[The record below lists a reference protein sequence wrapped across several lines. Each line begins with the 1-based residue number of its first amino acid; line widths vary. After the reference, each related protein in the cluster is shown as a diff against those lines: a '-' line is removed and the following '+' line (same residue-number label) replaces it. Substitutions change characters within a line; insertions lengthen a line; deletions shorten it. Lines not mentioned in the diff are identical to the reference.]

1 MSREKTFFILIISGI
16 VFVIIGTLS
25 IYDSN
30 IPRAA
35 SLDGSVKTNATDIL
49 TPIMNP
55 GSKANIAINGS
66 RFDFAVY
73 GTDKELILSVKNMT
87 YFNYDLVANKSGE
100 FRFEIKNIGT
110 SSLNIIGSAETK
122 ASSVA
127 LGAAMMLIITGII
140 VAGLGIKSKIR

>member
-1 MSREKTFFILIISGI
+1 MSREKTFYILIISGI
-16 VFVIIGTLS
+16 VFIIIGTLS

-49 TPIMNP
+49 TPIMNT
-55 GSKANIAINGS
+55 GSKAKITINGS
-66 RFDFAVY
+66 RFDFTVY
-73 GTDKELILSVKNMT
+73 GPDKEIFLSVTNTT
-87 YFNYDLVANKSGE
+87 YFSYDLVANKSGE

-110 SSLNIIGSAETK
+110 SSLNIMGSAETK
-122 ASSVA
+122 ASPLA

-140 VAGLGIKSKIR
+140 VAGLGIRSKIR

>member
-1 MSREKTFFILIISGI
+1 MSREKTFYILIISGI

-25 IYDSN
+25 IYDTN

-100 FRFEIKNIGT
+100 FRFETKNVGT
-110 SSLNIIGSAETK
+110 SSLYIMGSAETK
-122 ASSVA
+122 ASPVA

>member
-1 MSREKTFFILIISGI
+1 MSREKTFYILIISGI

-49 TPIMNP
+49 TPIMNT
-55 GSKANIAINGS
+55 GSKAKITINGS

-73 GTDKELILSVKNMT
+73 GPDKEIILSVKNMT

-110 SSLNIIGSAETK
+110 SSLNIMGSADTK
-122 ASSVA
+122 ASSLA

-140 VAGLGIKSKIR
+140 VAGLGLRSKMR

>member
-1 MSREKTFFILIISGI
+1 MSREKTFYILIISGI

-35 SLDGSVKTNATDIL
+35 SLDGNVKTNATDIL
-49 TPIMNP
+49 TPIMSP
-55 GSKANIAINGS
+55 GSTATMTLNGS

-73 GTDKELILSVKNMT
+73 GPDKELILSVKNMT

-110 SSLNIIGSAETK
+110 SSLNIMGSAETK
-122 ASSVA
+122 ASPLA

-140 VAGLGIKSKIR
+140 VAGLGIRSKIR

>member
-1 MSREKTFFILIISGI
+1 MSREKTFYILMISGI

-87 YFNYDLVANKSGE
+87 YFNYDLVANEYGE

-122 ASSVA
+122 ASPVA

>member
-1 MSREKTFFILIISGI
+1 MSREKTFYILIISGI

-49 TPIMNP
+49 TPIMNT
-55 GSKANIAINGS
+55 GSKAKITINGS
-66 RFDFAVY
+66 RFDFALY
-73 GTDKELILSVKNMT
+73 GPDKEIILSVKNMSF
-87 YFNYDLVANKSGE
+87 FNYDLVANKSGE

-110 SSLNIIGSAETK
+110 SSLNIMGSAETK
-122 ASSVA
+122 ASPLA

-140 VAGLGIKSKIR
+140 VAGLGIRSKIR

>member
-1 MSREKTFFILIISGI
+1 MSREKTFYILIISGI

-73 GTDKELILSVKNMT
+73 GPDKELILSVKNMT

-110 SSLNIIGSAETK
+110 SSLNIMGSAETK
-122 ASSVA
+122 ASPVA

-140 VAGLGIKSKIR
+140 IAGLGIKSKIR

>member
-100 FRFEIKNIGT
+100 FRFEIKNVGT

-122 ASSVA
+122 ASPVA

>member
-1 MSREKTFFILIISGI
+1 MSREKTFYILIISGI

-49 TPIMNP
+49 TPIMNT
-55 GSKANIAINGS
+55 GSKAKITINGS

-73 GTDKELILSVKNMT
+73 GPDKEIILSVKNMT
-87 YFNYDLVANKSGE
+87 YFNYDLVANNSGE

-110 SSLNIIGSAETK
+110 SSLNIMGTAETK
-122 ASSVA
+122 ASPLA

-140 VAGLGIKSKIR
+140 VAGLGIRSKMR

>member
-1 MSREKTFFILIISGI
+1 MSREKTFYILIISGI

-49 TPIMNP
+49 TPIMNT
-55 GSKANIAINGS
+55 GSKAKITINGS

-73 GTDKELILSVKNMT
+73 GSDKELILSVKNMT

-100 FRFEIKNIGT
+100 FKFEIKNIGT
-110 SSLNIIGSAETK
+110 SSLNIMGSAETK
-122 ASSVA
+122 ASPLA

-140 VAGLGIKSKIR
+140 VAGLGIRSKIR

>member
-1 MSREKTFFILIISGI
+1 MSREKTFYILMISGI

-49 TPIMNP
+49 TPIMNT
-55 GSKANIAINGS
+55 GSKAKITINGS

-73 GTDKELILSVKNMT
+73 GPDKEIILSVKNMT
-87 YFNYDLVANKSGE
+87 NFDYDLVANKSGE

-110 SSLNIIGSAETK
+110 SSLNIMGSADTK
-122 ASSVA
+122 ASSLA

-140 VAGLGIKSKIR
+140 VAGLGIRSKMR

>member
-49 TPIMNP
+49 TPIMLP

-122 ASSVA
+122 ASPVA

>member
-122 ASSVA
+122 ASPVA

-140 VAGLGIKSKIR
+140 VAGLGIRSKIR

>member
-1 MSREKTFFILIISGI
+1 MSREKTFYILIISGI

-49 TPIMNP
+49 TPIMNT
-55 GSKANIAINGS
+55 GSKAKITVDGS

-73 GTDKELILSVKNMT
+73 GPDKEIILSVKNMT
-87 YFNYDLVANKSGE
+87 YFNYDLDAKKSGE

-110 SSLNIIGSAETK
+110 SSLNIMGSAETK
-122 ASSVA
+122 ASPLA

-140 VAGLGIKSKIR
+140 VAGLGIRSKIR

>member
-1 MSREKTFFILIISGI
+1 MSREKTFYILIISGI
-16 VFVIIGTLS
+16 VFIIIGTLS

-49 TPIMNP
+49 TPIMNT
-55 GSKANIAINGS
+55 GSKAKITINGS

-73 GTDKELILSVKNMT
+73 GPDKEIILSVKNMT

-110 SSLNIIGSAETK
+110 SSLNIMGSADTK
-122 ASSVA
+122 ASPLA
-127 LGAAMMLIITGII
+127 LGAAMMLIITGIL
-140 VAGLGIKSKIR
+140 VAGLGIRSKIR

>member
-1 MSREKTFFILIISGI
+1 MSREKTFFILIISGT

>member
-100 FRFEIKNIGT
+100 FRFEIKNVGT

>member
-35 SLDGSVKTNATDIL
+35 SLDGSVKTNATDTL

-100 FRFEIKNIGT
+100 FRFEIKNVGT

-122 ASSVA
+122 ASPVA

>member
-1 MSREKTFFILIISGI
+1 MSREKTFYILIISGI

-35 SLDGSVKTNATDIL
+35 SLDGTVKTNATDIL
-49 TPIMNP
+49 TPIMNT
-55 GSKANIAINGS
+55 GSKAKITIDGS

-73 GTDKELILSVKNMT
+73 GPDKELILSVKNMT

-110 SSLNIIGSAETK
+110 SSLNIMGSAETK
-122 ASSVA
+122 ASPLA

-140 VAGLGIKSKIR
+140 VAGLGIRSKIR

>member
-1 MSREKTFFILIISGI
+1 MSREKTFYILIISGI

-49 TPIMNP
+49 TPIMNT
-55 GSKANIAINGS
+55 GSKAKITINGS

-73 GTDKELILSVKNMT
+73 GPDKEIILSVKNMT
-87 YFNYDLVANKSGE
+87 YFDYDLVANKSGE

-110 SSLNIIGSAETK
+110 SSLNIMGSADTK
-122 ASSVA
+122 ASPLA

-140 VAGLGIKSKIR
+140 VAGLGIRSKMR

>member
-1 MSREKTFFILIISGI
+1 MSREKTFFILIISGT

-110 SSLNIIGSAETK
+110 SSLNIMGSAETK
-122 ASSVA
+122 ASPVA

-140 VAGLGIKSKIR
+140 VAGLGIRSKIR

>member
-35 SLDGSVKTNATDIL
+35 SLDGSVKSNATDIL

-87 YFNYDLVANKSGE
+87 YFNFDLVANKSGE

>member
-1 MSREKTFFILIISGI
+1 MSREKTFYILMISGI

-35 SLDGSVKTNATDIL
+35 SLDGNVKTNATDIL

-55 GSKANIAINGS
+55 GSKANIIINGS

-73 GTDKELILSVKNMT
+73 GPDKELILSVKNMT
-87 YFNYDLVANKSGE
+87 YVNYDLVANKSGE

-110 SSLNIIGSAETK
+110 SSLNIMGSAETK
-122 ASSVA
+122 ASPLA

-140 VAGLGIKSKIR
+140 VAGLGIRSKIR

>member
-1 MSREKTFFILIISGI
+1 MSREKTFYILIISGI

-55 GSKANIAINGS
+55 GSKANITINGS

-73 GTDKELILSVKNMT
+73 GSDKELILSVKNMT
-87 YFNYDLVANKSGE
+87 YFN
-100 FRFEIKNIGT
+100 
-110 SSLNIIGSAETK
+110 
-122 ASSVA
+122 
-127 LGAAMMLIITGII
+127 
-140 VAGLGIKSKIR
+140 

>member
-1 MSREKTFFILIISGI
+1 MSREKTFYVLIISGI

-35 SLDGSVKTNATDIL
+35 SLDGTLKTNATDIL
-49 TPIMNP
+49 TPIMNT
-55 GSKANIAINGS
+55 GSKAKITVDGS

-73 GTDKELILSVKNMT
+73 GPDKEIILSVKNMT
-87 YFNYDLVANKSGE
+87 YFNYDLDAKKSGE

-110 SSLNIIGSAETK
+110 SSLNIMGSAETK
-122 ASSVA
+122 ASPLA

-140 VAGLGIKSKIR
+140 VAGLGIRSKIR

>member
-1 MSREKTFFILIISGI
+1 MSREKTFYVLIISGI

-49 TPIMNP
+49 TPIMNS
-55 GSKANIAINGS
+55 GSKAKITINGS

-73 GTDKELILSVKNMT
+73 GPDKEIILSVKNMT

-110 SSLNIIGSAETK
+110 SLLNIMGSADTK
-122 ASSVA
+122 ASPLA

-140 VAGLGIKSKIR
+140 VAGLGIRSKIR

>member
-1 MSREKTFFILIISGI
+1 MSREKTFYILMISGI

-30 IPRAA
+30 IPRPA
-35 SLDGSVKTNATDIL
+35 SLDGSVKTTATDIL
-49 TPIMNP
+49 TPIMNT
-55 GSKANIAINGS
+55 GSKAKITIDGS

-73 GTDKELILSVKNMT
+73 GPDKEIILSVKNMT

-110 SSLNIIGSAETK
+110 SLLNIMGSADTK
-122 ASSVA
+122 ASPLA

-140 VAGLGIKSKIR
+140 VAGLGIRSKMR

>member
-1 MSREKTFFILIISGI
+1 MSREKTFYILIISGI

-49 TPIMNP
+49 TPIMNT
-55 GSKANIAINGS
+55 GSKAKITINGS

-73 GTDKELILSVKNMT
+73 GPDKEIILSVKNMT

-110 SSLNIIGSAETK
+110 SSLNIMGSADTK
-122 ASSVA
+122 ASPLA
-127 LGAAMMLIITGII
+127 LGAAMMLIITGIL
-140 VAGLGIKSKIR
+140 VAGLGLRSKMR

>member
-1 MSREKTFFILIISGI
+1 MSREKTFYVLIISGI

-35 SLDGSVKTNATDIL
+35 SLDGTLKTNATDIL
-49 TPIMNP
+49 TPIMNT
-55 GSKANIAINGS
+55 GSKAKITIDGS

-73 GTDKELILSVKNMT
+73 GPDKEIILSVKNMT
-87 YFNYDLVANKSGE
+87 YFNYDLDAKKSGE

-110 SSLNIIGSAETK
+110 SSLNIMGSAETK
-122 ASSVA
+122 ASPLA

-140 VAGLGIKSKIR
+140 VAGLGIRSKIR

>member
-16 VFVIIGTLS
+16 VFAIIGTLS

-66 RFDFAVY
+66 RFDFSVY
-73 GTDKELILSVKNMT
+73 GPDKELILSVKNMT

-110 SSLNIIGSAETK
+110 SSLNIMGSAETK
-122 ASSVA
+122 ASPLA

-140 VAGLGIKSKIR
+140 IAGLGIRSKIR

>member
-1 MSREKTFFILIISGI
+1 MSREKTFYILIISGI

-49 TPIMNP
+49 TPIMNT
-55 GSKANIAINGS
+55 GSKAKITINGS

-73 GTDKELILSVKNMT
+73 GPDKEIILSVKNMT
-87 YFNYDLVANKSGE
+87 YFNYDLVANKYGE

-110 SSLNIIGSAETK
+110 SSLNIMGSADTK
-122 ASSVA
+122 ASPLA

-140 VAGLGIKSKIR
+140 VAGLGIRSKMR

>member
-1 MSREKTFFILIISGI
+1 MSREKTFYILIISGI

-25 IYDSN
+25 VYDSN

-49 TPIMNP
+49 TPIMNT
-55 GSKANIAINGS
+55 GSKAKITINGS

-73 GTDKELILSVKNMT
+73 GPDKEIILSVKNMT

-110 SSLNIIGSAETK
+110 SSLNIMGSADTK
-122 ASSVA
+122 ASPLA
-127 LGAAMMLIITGII
+127 LGAAMMLIITGIL
-140 VAGLGIKSKIR
+140 VAGLGIRSKMR

>member
-1 MSREKTFFILIISGI
+1 MSREKTFYILMISGI

-35 SLDGSVKTNATDIL
+35 SLDGNVKTNATDIL

-73 GTDKELILSVKNMT
+73 GPDKELILSVKNMT

-110 SSLNIIGSAETK
+110 SSLNIMGSAETK
-122 ASSVA
+122 ASPLA
-127 LGAAMMLIITGII
+127 LGAAMMLIITGVI
-140 VAGLGIKSKIR
+140 VVGLGIRSKIR

>member
-1 MSREKTFFILIISGI
+1 MSREKTFYILMISGI

-55 GSKANIAINGS
+55 GSKANITINGS

-73 GTDKELILSVKNMT
+73 GPDKELILSVKNMT

-110 SSLNIIGSAETK
+110 SSLNIMGSAETK
-122 ASSVA
+122 ASPLA

-140 VAGLGIKSKIR
+140 VAGLGIRSKIR

>member
-87 YFNYDLVANKSGE
+87 YFNFDLVANKSGE

>member
-1 MSREKTFFILIISGI
+1 MSREKTFYILIISGI

-140 VAGLGIKSKIR
+140 VAGLGIRSKIR